1 MSKIASEVVATA
13 LNDWYIAIKKQ
24 KVNESIKYYS
34 EIKKQFDDMEEDQ
47 EVLAYYSL
55 LEERHKML
63 LHSSRGEP
71 LQKHTYFT
79 EDNQAFIK
87 KTNDKLE
94 YNFYLF
100 EAMYEA
106 YNKNYDRAINLYGL
120 AEKKLA
126 EIPDEIE
133 AAEFYSKVS
142 YLYTLV
148 KQSVVSQ
155 HYIKNAIAIYKR
167 YPDYKCK
174 LAVSLMIAAANYT
187 DIRRFEES
195 EEYYLEAINIAKEVN
210 DEFLEAQL
218 YHNLSIVYSDWN
230 KSNEC
235 IKSLEKALEE
245 ESWADSIY
253 YIHSIF
259 MMIKEQFKIDEK
271 AKAIHFYNKAQERLI
286 SMENNIYEA
295 KISILYNLYCGEL
308 KNNFKNCIDHIEF
321 LKQQNDLESVD
332 ELSYLAAKRFE
343 SIGAFEEAA
352 GFFNEKIWAEQKMN
366 QVEGIL

>member
-120 AEKKLA
+120 A
-126 EIPDEIE
+126 
-133 AAEFYSKVS
+133 
-142 YLYTLV
+142 
-148 KQSVVSQ
+148 
-155 HYIKNAIAIYKR
+155 
-167 YPDYKCK
+167 
-174 LAVSLMIAAANYT
+174 
-187 DIRRFEES
+187 
-195 EEYYLEAINIAKEVN
+195 
-210 DEFLEAQL
+210 
-218 YHNLSIVYSDWN
+218 
-230 KSNEC
+230 
-235 IKSLEKALEE
+235 
-245 ESWADSIY
+245 
-253 YIHSIF
+253 
-259 MMIKEQFKIDEK
+259 
-271 AKAIHFYNKAQERLI
+271 
-286 SMENNIYEA
+286 
-295 KISILYNLYCGEL
+295 
-308 KNNFKNCIDHIEF
+308 
-321 LKQQNDLESVD
+321 
-332 ELSYLAAKRFE
+332 
-343 SIGAFEEAA
+343 
-352 GFFNEKIWAEQKMN
+352 
-366 QVEGIL
+366 